1 MSKVVDERVVQMQ
14 FDNSQFERNVS
25 TSMSTLDKL
34 KRSLNLS
41 GAAKGLSELGNAAK
55 GISMN
60 GLGSAVDTVRTKFS
74 ALQVIGVTAL
84 ANITNSAVNAGKRI
98 VNALTLEP
106 VMTGFQEY
114 ETQMGAIQTILANT
128 QSKGSTLND
137 VNKALDELN
146 HYADKTIYNF
156 TEMTR
161 NIGTFT
167 AAGIDLKTSVSAI
180 QGIANLAA
188 VSGSTSQQASTAMY
202 QLSQALAA
210 GTVKL
215 MDWNSVV
222 NAGMG
227 GEIFQNALKKTSEE
241 LKTGAEA
248 AIKAKGSFRESLS
261 EGWLTSQVLTETLKK
276 FTTSG
281 ANEYVAEYT
290 GLSVDAIQAA
300 LDSAEAQYGEA
311 DAIKYAS
318 KALAEKSGKNQQEIE
333 DALNMAKTAENAATK
348 VRTFGQLWDTLKE
361 AAQSG
366 WTSTWQIIV
375 GDFEEATDFLTRLS
389 DGIGG
394 FLQGMSDARN
404 QFLSEGLSSG
414 WKQLLDLGIGDE
426 EGYKESIQNVAKEH
440 GVAFDKMIE
449 EEGSFS
455 KALKKGLKE
464 GTLTSDMLSESVTG
478 LADKIRGMSQEE
490 RAASGYTSEMM
501 VTLEKLEAGLKD
513 GSISMDEFAEKIIKP
528 SGRENLIDA
537 LFNSANAFMS
547 VVKPIKEAFL
557 EIFPTD
563 DLGSRIYDFTTR
575 LKEFTEGLSLS
586 GEAAEKVKNV
596 FKNVFANLKLVK
608 DAVGKGLTNAF
619 KGIIAIAKPIK
630 EAFSEVFEMMK
641 PEDLAKIT
649 TAFSDFTK
657 KFIISGE
664 TAAKLKDIFKD
675 VFTNVDVLRK
685 AIGEGL
691 INVFKGLLTIVKPIA
706 KAFTEVFNTVDTSG
720 VKKIADAFTNFTKK
734 LILSEESADKLRR
747 AFKGIFSVFDI
758 FRKILGSVAQA
769 IAKLFNADGV
779 SSLGDLLLTAA
790 AGIGDFFTSLN
801 QGFDESGLSGV
812 LSKIVSGISSLISG
826 ATEHMSGFTDVLSFV
841 GSTVA
846 KVVGKIWESFKTVF
860 GWISDNV
867 SAGDIFAGL
876 AGGGIFVTAKK
887 LSGLIEKIKEAFD
900 KLFGDKENGIKGKFA
915 DVMDSVHE
923 TLSTF
928 QDGIKVSSIVAI
940 AVAVGIL
947 SASMKG
953 ISDLDVGQITKSLL
967 AIGAMLGMLSI
978 TMGSITKTLS
988 GLGSAGL
995 LKAGASLV
1003 LVAAAVAILAG
1014 AMKKLADLSLGD
1026 IAKGL
1031 IALGGGLL
1039 ELSLG
1044 LKIIDKTKISLRTSI
1059 AMVALAA
1066 SCSILA
1072 NALKKFSDLSMDE
1085 IGRGLVGMGGAL
1097 AELVVAMSL
1106 LNKFGGGKSIFG
1118 SLGILIAVQSLS
1130 KMADGLKKFG
1140 QMSWDTIKR
1149 GLTAMGGALGELGI
1163 VLGLLGKL
1171 AGFSSIFAAGAI
1183 LMVVQGLDD
1192 LAEALKKFGGMTW
1205 DTIVQGLAGMGG
1217 ALGEVALI
1225 TGLLGGLTGFSGVL
1239 GAGAILI
1246 VIQGLADLADAFK
1259 RFAGMTWDEIGRGLA
1274 GMGGAL
1280 LEVGA
1285 ITGALGALTGLSGLL
1300 GAGALL
1306 LAIQGLADLAD
1317 AFKSFGTMSWDE
1329 IGRGLVGMG
1338 GALLEVAGITGALGA
1353 LAGLPA
1359 LLGSGAIL
1367 LAVQGLGDLADALKK
1382 FGEMSWDE
1390 IGRGLSAMGGA
1401 LGELALGGVLNTL
1414 SGLGALSISAVAEP
1428 LGKLADSVK
1437 KWTGVTI
1444 PDGLGLRLAALA
1456 TAISTFTFS
1465 GIGAASLAIAA
1476 EPLGTLADSVKKW
1489 TGVTI
1494 PDGLV
1499 EKMSTLASGI
1509 EKFTFAGL
1517 GAGALSAAAPGVG
1530 EMADSIKKWST
1541 VTIPEG
1547 LEDGLKQIASGVKA
1561 FSFAFAGG
1569 WSLGAITGPL
1579 GDLAG
1584 SVKKWNGVSVPDDL
1598 GDGLKR
1604 LASGIQS
1611 FTFAFVGGWSLGAI
1625 TGPLGN
1631 LADSVKKWKG
1641 VSIPDDLGK
1650 DLKSLSDGVVA
1661 FSWAFIGGWSL
1672 GAITGPLGKLA
1683 DSVKKWKNVSIP
1695 ETLGDDLTRLANGV
1709 TAFADV
1715 PDVSVAANGLK
1726 TISSAAKKLSE
1737 TNFPSISSG
1746 MRSLTDSIKN
1756 MASIDSV
1763 SASLTKFGNELVN
1776 KIVTPIQNATGR
1788 FKNVGSTIS
1797 ESLAKGISSRLS
1809 AIISSMKNAMD
1820 RSINAINIR
1829 KNAFRSAGVAIMAS
1843 FASGISSK
1851 TSTITTAFTNALQ
1864 AAVSSIRL
1872 QRSNFYNAGN
1882 YLVEGFANGIGDNA
1896 FKAQAK
1902 AIAMANAALQA
1913 AEDALDENS
1922 PSKEAYKIGDFF
1934 GLGFVNAIA
1943 TYEQKAYR
1951 MGYEMADQARVGL
1964 MNAVSQIKNSL
1975 NVDMDF
1981 QPTIRPVVDLN
1992 NVKTGAAAISDLFG
2006 KNRSIDIGGNVSSV
2020 SSMMRRRG
2028 QNGNNDGIISAID
2041 KVHKDLNGI
2050 SKPSYNIGGITYDS
2064 GSEVAEAIETLVRA
2078 AKIERRV

>member
-281 ANEYVAEYT
+281 ANEYIAEYT

-311 DAIKYAS
+311 DAISYAA

-333 DALNMAKTAENAATK
+333 DVLKMAKTAEDAATK

-389 DGIGG
+389 EGIGG

-414 WKQLLDLGIGDE
+414 WKQLLNLGIGDE
-426 EGYKESIQNVAKEH
+426 EGYKESIKSVAKEH
-440 GVAFDKMIE
+440 GVAFDQMIMD
-449 EEGSFS
+449 EGSFS

-464 GTLTSDMLSESVTG
+464 GTITSDMLSESVTG

-575 LKEFTEGLSLS
+575 LKDFTAGLSLS
-586 GEAAEKVKNV
+586 GKAAEKVKSI

-608 DAVGKGLTNAF
+608 DAIGEGLSNAF

-630 EAFSEVFEMMK
+630 DAFSEVFEMMK

-657 KFIISGE
+657 KFIINGE

-706 KAFTEVFNTVDTSG
+706 KAFSEVFNTVDTSG
-720 VKKIADAFTNFTKK
+720 VKKIADAFVNFTKK
-734 LILSEESADKLRR
+734 LILSEESADKVRR

-790 AGIGDFFTSLN
+790 ASIGDFFTSLN

-826 ATEHMSGFTDVLSFV
+826 ATEHMSGFSDVFSFV
-841 GSTVA
+841 GSTITKVA
-846 KVVGKIWESFKTVF
+846 GKIWGAFKTVF

-947 SASMKG
+947 SASMKA
-953 ISDLDVGQITKSLL
+953 ISDLDVGQITKSLF

-978 TMGSITKTLS
+978 TMNSISKTLS

-1072 NALKKFSDLSMDE
+1072 DALKKFSDLSMDE

-1149 GLTAMGGALGELGI
+1149 GLAAMGGALGELGI

-1205 DTIVQGLAGMGG
+1205 DTIVQGLVGMGG

-1259 RFAGMTWDEIGRGLA
+1259 RFAGMTWDEIGRGLV

-1444 PDGLGLRLAALA
+1444 PEGLGLRLAALA
-1456 TAISTFTFS
+1456 AAVSAFTFS

-1499 EKMSTLASGI
+1499 EKMSTLAAGI

-1541 VTIPEG
+1541 VTIPED

-1625 TGPLGN
+1625 TGPLGD

-1715 PDVSVAANGLK
+1715 PDVSVTANGLK

-1737 TNFPSISSG
+1737 TNFLSISSG

-1788 FKNVGSTIS
+1788 FKNVGGTLSKA
-1797 ESLAKGISSRLS
+1797 LANGISSRLS
-1809 AIISSMKNAMD
+1809 AIISSMKDAMD
-1820 RSINAINIR
+1820 RSINVINIR
-1829 KNAFRSAGVAIMAS
+1829 KNAFRSAGVAIIAS

-1851 TSTITTAFTNALQ
+1851 TSMITTAFTNALQ

-1872 QRSNFYNAGN
+1872 QRSSFYNAGN

-2028 QNGNNDGIISAID
+2028 QNGNNDSIISAID

>member
-333 DALNMAKTAENAATK
+333 DALNMAKTAEDAATK

-608 DAVGKGLTNAF
+608 DAIGEGLSNAF

-630 EAFSEVFEMMK
+630 DAFSEVFEMMK

-706 KAFTEVFNTVDTSG
+706 KAFSEVFNTVDTSG

-734 LILSEESADKLRR
+734 LILSEESADKVRR

-790 AGIGDFFTSLN
+790 ASIGDFFTSLN

-812 LSKIVSGISSLISG
+812 LSRIVSGISSVISG

-846 KVVGKIWESFKTVF
+846 KVAGKIWESFKTVF

-953 ISDLDVGQITKSLL
+953 ISDLDAGQITKSLL
-967 AIGAMLGMLSI
+967 AIGAMLGMLSG
-978 TMGSITKTLS
+978 TMKSISKTLS

-995 LKAGASLV
+995 LKAGVSLV

-1072 NALKKFSDLSMDE
+1072 DALKKFSELSMDE
-1085 IGRGLVGMGGAL
+1085 IGRGLIGMGGAL

-1149 GLTAMGGALGELGI
+1149 GLAAMGGALGELGI

-1192 LAEALKKFGGMTW
+1192 LAEALEKFGGMSW
-1205 DTIVQGLAGMGG
+1205 G
-1217 ALGEVALI
+1217 
-1225 TGLLGGLTGFSGVL
+1225 
-1239 GAGAILI
+1239 
-1246 VIQGLADLADAFK
+1246 
-1259 RFAGMTWDEIGRGLA
+1259 EIGRGLA

-1285 ITGALGALTGLSGLL
+1285 IAGALGYLAGFAGLL
-1300 GAGALL
+1300 GAGTIFIV
-1306 LAIQGLADLAD
+1306 IQGLGDLAD
-1317 AFKSFGTMSWDE
+1317 AFKKFGGMSWGE
-1329 IGRGLVGMG
+1329 IARGLTGMG
-1338 GALLEVAGITGALGA
+1338 GALLEVGAIAGALGY
-1353 LAGLPA
+1353 LAGPLG
-1359 LLGSGAIL
+1359 LLGAGTIL

-1401 LGELALGGVLNTL
+1401 LGELALGSVLNTL
-1414 SGLGALSISAVAEP
+1414 SGLGALSISAV
-1428 LGKLADSVK
+1428 
-1437 KWTGVTI
+1437 
-1444 PDGLGLRLAALA
+1444 
-1456 TAISTFTFS
+1456 
-1465 GIGAASLAIAA
+1465 A

-1604 LASGIQS
+1604 LASGVQS

-1763 SASLTKFGNELVN
+1763 GASLTKFGNELVN

>member
-333 DALNMAKTAENAATK
+333 DALNMAKTAEDAATK

-394 FLQGMSDARN
+394 FLQSMSDARN

-747 AFKGIFSVFDI
+747 VFKGIFSVFDI

-790 AGIGDFFTSLN
+790 ASIGDFFTSLN

-947 SASMKG
+947 SASMKA

-978 TMGSITKTLS
+978 TMGSISKTLS
-988 GLGSAGL
+988 GLGSKGL
-995 LKAGASLV
+995 VKAGVSLV

-1014 AMKKLADLSLGD
+1014 AMKKLADLSLAD
-1026 IAKGL
+1026 IVKGL
-1031 IALGGGLL
+1031 IALGGGLFIL
-1039 ELSLG
+1039 VKG
-1044 LKIIDKTKISLRTSI
+1044 LKSIEKANISISTS
-1059 AMVALAA
+1059 VALIALA
-1066 SCSILA
+1066 ISCRILA
-1072 NALKKFSDLSMDE
+1072 SALQKFAEMSWTE
-1085 IGRGLVGMGGAL
+1085 IGRGLTAMAGAL
-1097 AELVVAMSL
+1097 AELVAAVSILSKYSDGKSL
-1106 LNKFGGGKSIFG
+1106 L
-1118 SLGILIAVQSLS
+1118 
-1130 KMADGLKKFG
+1130 
-1140 QMSWDTIKR
+1140 
-1149 GLTAMGGALGELGI
+1149 GALSIIAISL
-1163 VLGLLGKL
+1163 VLGK
-1171 AGFSSIFAAGAI
+1171 I
-1183 LMVVQGLDD
+1183 
-1192 LAEALKKFGGMTW
+1192 AEALKKFGGMTW
-1205 DTIVQGLAGMGG
+1205 DEIGRGLAGMGG
-1217 ALGEVALI
+1217 ALLEVGAIAGALGYLAGFA
-1225 TGLLGGLTGFSGVL
+1225 GLLG
-1239 GAGAILI
+1239 AGTIFI
-1246 VIQGLADLADAFK
+1246 VIQGLGDLADAFK
-1259 RFAGMTWDEIGRGLA
+1259 KFGGMSWGEIARGLTGMGGALLEVGAIAGALGYLAGPLGLLGAGALLLAVQGLGDLADAFKSFGTMSWDEIGRGLV

-1338 GALLEVAGITGALGA
+1338 GALGEVAVVTGALGA
-1353 LAGLPA
+1353 IAGLPA

-1390 IGRGLSAMGGA
+1390 IARGLSAMGGA

-1428 LGKLADSVK
+1428 LGTLADSVK
-1437 KWTGVTI
+1437 KWAGVTI
-1444 PDGLGLRLAALA
+1444 PEGLGLRLSALA
-1456 TAISTFTFS
+1456 AAVSAFTFS

-1476 EPLGTLADSVKKW
+1476 EPLGTLADSV
-1489 TGVTI
+1489 
-1494 PDGLV
+1494 
-1499 EKMSTLASGI
+1499 
-1509 EKFTFAGL
+1509 
-1517 GAGALSAAAPGVG
+1517 
-1530 EMADSIKKWST
+1530 KKWST

-1584 SVKKWNGVSVPDDL
+1584 SVKKWNGVSVPEDL

-1695 ETLGDDLTRLANGV
+1695 VTLGDDLTRLANGV
-1709 TAFADV
+1709 TAFSGV
-1715 PDVSVAANGLK
+1715 PNVSVAANGLK

-1943 TYEQKAYR
+1943 AYEQKAYR

>member
-55 GISMN
+55 GINMN

-167 AAGIDLKTSVSAI
+167 AAGIDLDTSVNAI

-333 DALNMAKTAENAATK
+333 DALNMAKTAEDAATK

-375 GDFEEATDFLTRLS
+375 GDFEEATEFLTRLS

-426 EGYKESIQNVAKEH
+426 EGYKESIQSVAKEH

-547 VVKPIKEAFL
+547 IVKPVKEAFL
-557 EIFPTD
+557 EVFPTD

-586 GEAAEKVKNV
+586 GEAAEKVKSV

-608 DAVGKGLTNAF
+608 DAVGEGLTNAF

-657 KFIISGE
+657 KFVISGE

-734 LILSEESADKLRR
+734 LILSEESADKVRR

-790 AGIGDFFTSLN
+790 ASIGDFFTSLN

-812 LSKIVSGISSLISG
+812 LSRIVSGISSLISG

-846 KVVGKIWESFKTVF
+846 KVAGKIWESFKTVF

-928 QDGIKVSSIVAI
+928 QDGIKVSSIVGIAI
-940 AVAVGIL
+940 AVGIL
-947 SASMKG
+947 SASMKA

-1031 IALGGGLL
+1031 IALGGGLF

-1072 NALKKFSDLSMDE
+1072 DALKKFSDLSMDE

-1149 GLTAMGGALGELGI
+1149 GLAAMGGALGELGI

-1192 LAEALKKFGGMTW
+1192 LAEALEKFGGMTW
-1205 DTIVQGLAGMGG
+1205 DEIGRGLAGMGG
-1217 ALGEVALI
+1217 ALLEVGAI
-1225 TGLLGGLTGFSGVL
+1225 TGALGALTGFSGIL

-1306 LAIQGLADLAD
+1306 LAIQGLADLAS

-1444 PDGLGLRLAALA
+1444 PDGL
-1456 TAISTFTFS
+1456 
-1465 GIGAASLAIAA
+1465 
-1476 EPLGTLADSVKKW
+1476 
-1489 TGVTI
+1489 
-1494 PDGLV
+1494 V

-1579 GDLAG
+1579 SDLAG

-1625 TGPLGN
+1625 TGPLGD

-1715 PDVSVAANGLK
+1715 PDVSIAANGLK

-1763 SASLTKFGNELVN
+1763 SASLSKFGNELVN

-1788 FKNVGSTIS
+1788 FKNVGGALSKA
-1797 ESLAKGISSRLS
+1797 LANGISSRLS
-1809 AIISSMKNAMD
+1809 AIISSMKDAMD
-1820 RSINAINIR
+1820 RSINTINIR

-1992 NVKTGAAAISDLFG
+1992 NVKTGVAAISDLFG
-2006 KNRSIDIGGNVSSV
+2006 NDRSINIGGNVSSV

>member
-333 DALNMAKTAENAATK
+333 DALNMAKTAEDAATK

-389 DGIGG
+389 EGIGG

-426 EGYKESIQNVAKEH
+426 EGYKESIQSVAKEH

-586 GEAAEKVKNV
+586 GEAAEKVKSV

-657 KFIISGE
+657 KFVISGE

-706 KAFTEVFNTVDTSG
+706 KAFSEVFNTVDTSG
-720 VKKIADAFTNFTKK
+720 VKKIADAFVNFTKK
-734 LILSEESADKLRR
+734 LILSEESADKVRR

-790 AGIGDFFTSLN
+790 ASIGDFFTSLN

-812 LSKIVSGISSLISG
+812 LSRIVSGISSVISG

-846 KVVGKIWESFKTVF
+846 KVAGKIWESFKTVF

-947 SASMKG
+947 SASMKA

-988 GLGSAGL
+988 GLGSVGL
-995 LKAGASLV
+995 VKAGGSLV

-1072 NALKKFSDLSMDE
+1072 DALKKFSELSMNE

-1149 GLTAMGGALGELGI
+1149 GLAAMGGALGELGI

-1192 LAEALKKFGGMTW
+1192 LAEALKKFG
-1205 DTIVQGLAGMGG
+1205 
-1217 ALGEVALI
+1217 
-1225 TGLLGGLTGFSGVL
+1225 
-1239 GAGAILI
+1239 
-1246 VIQGLADLADAFK
+1246 
-1259 RFAGMTWDEIGRGLA
+1259 GMTWDEIGRGLA

-1317 AFKSFGTMSWDE
+1317 AFKRFAGMTWDE
-1329 IGRGLVGMG
+1329 IGRGLAGMG
-1338 GALLEVAGITGALGA
+1338 GALLEVGAITGALGA

-1367 LAVQGLGDLADALKK
+1367 LAVQGLGDLADAFKK

-1390 IGRGLSAMGGA
+1390 ISRGLSAMGGA

-1611 FTFAFVGGWSLGAI
+1611 FTFAFVGGWSLSAI
-1625 TGPLGN
+1625 TGPLGD

-1715 PDVSVAANGLK
+1715 PDVSVTANGLK

-1737 TNFPSISSG
+1737 TNFPSIGSG

-1809 AIISSMKNAMD
+1809 AIISSMKDAMD
-1820 RSINAINIR
+1820 RSINTINIR

-1872 QRSNFYNAGN
+1872 QRSSFYNAGN

-1922 PSKEAYKIGDFF
+1922 PSKEAYRIGDFF

-1951 MGYEMADQARVGL
+1951 MGYEMADQARAGL
-1964 MNAVSQIKNSL
+1964 MNAVSQIKNSF

-2028 QNGNNDGIISAID
+2028 QNGNNDSIISAID

>member
-300 LDSAEAQYGEA
+300 LDSAKAQYGEA
-311 DAIKYAS
+311 DAISYAA
-318 KALAEKSGKNQQEIE
+318 KALAEKSGKNEQEIK
-333 DALNMAKTAENAATK
+333 DALNMAKTAEDAATK
-348 VRTFGQLWDTLKE
+348 VRTFAQLWDTLKE

-389 DGIGG
+389 EGIGS

-404 QFLSEGLSSG
+404 KYLSEGLSSG
-414 WKQLLDLGIGDE
+414 WKQLLNLGIGDE
-426 EGYKESIQNVAKEH
+426 EGYKESIKSVAKEH
-440 GVAFDKMIE
+440 GVAFDQMITD
-449 EEGSFS
+449 EGSFS
-455 KALKKGLKE
+455 KALKKGLTE
-464 GTLTSDMLSESVTG
+464 GTITSGMLSESVTS

-490 RAASGYTSEMM
+490 RAASGYTSEMLS
-501 VTLEKLEAGLKD
+501 TLEKLESGLKD
-513 GSISMDEFAEKIIKP
+513 GSISMDEFASKIIKP

-547 VVKPIKEAFL
+547 IVKPIKEAFL

-575 LKEFTEGLSLS
+575 LKDFTAGLSLS
-586 GEAAEKVKNV
+586 GKAAEKVKSI

-608 DAVGKGLTNAF
+608 DAVGEGLTNAF

-734 LILSEESADKLRR
+734 LILSEESADKVRR

-790 AGIGDFFTSLN
+790 ASIGDFFTSLN

-812 LSKIVSGISSLISG
+812 LSRIVSGISSVISG

-846 KVVGKIWESFKTVF
+846 KVAGKIWESFKTVF

-947 SASMKG
+947 SASMKA

-988 GLGSAGL
+988 GLGSVGL
-995 LKAGASLV
+995 VKAGVSLV

-1044 LKIIDKTKISLRTSI
+1044 LKIIDKTKIGLRTSI

-1072 NALKKFSDLSMDE
+1072 DALKKFSELSMDE

-1149 GLTAMGGALGELGI
+1149 GLAAMGGALGELGI

-1171 AGFSSIFAAGAI
+1171 AGFPSIFAAGAI

-1192 LAEALKKFGGMTW
+1192 LAEALEKFGGMTW
-1205 DTIVQGLAGMGG
+1205 DEIGRGLAGMGG
-1217 ALGEVALI
+1217 ALLEVGAI
-1225 TGLLGGLTGFSGVL
+1225 TGALGALTGFSGIL

-1306 LAIQGLADLAD
+1306 LAIQGLADLAS

-1390 IGRGLSAMGGA
+1390 ISRGLSAMGGA

-1561 FSFAFAGG
+1561 FSFAFIGG

-1584 SVKKWNGVSVPDDL
+1584 SVKKWNGISVPDDL

-1604 LASGIQS
+1604 LASGIRS

-1672 GAITGPLGKLA
+1672 GAITGPLGTLA

-1709 TAFADV
+1709 TAFSGV
-1715 PDVSVAANGLK
+1715 PDVSVAANGLQ

-1737 TNFPSISSG
+1737 TNFLSISSG

-1763 SASLTKFGNELVN
+1763 SASLGKFGNELVN

-1788 FKNVGSTIS
+1788 FKNVGS
-1797 ESLAKGISSRLS
+1797 SLSDALANGINSRLS
-1809 AIISSMKNAMD
+1809 AIVSKVREAMD
-1820 RSINAINIR
+1820 KSINTITSKKDAFNSSGAAIIT
-1829 KNAFRSAGVAIMAS
+1829 S
-1843 FASGISSK
+1843 FVSGISSK

-1864 AAVSSIRL
+1864 SAVSSIKL

-1882 YLVEGFANGIGDNA
+1882 YLVEGFANGISDNA

-1922 PSKEAYKIGDFF
+1922 PSKEAYKIGDYF
-1934 GLGFVNAIA
+1934 GLGFVNAIGD
-1943 TYEQKAYR
+1943 YGQKAYKTSH
-1951 MGYEMADQARVGL
+1951 EMADQARVGL
-1964 MNAVSQIKNSL
+1964 SNAISQIKNKIDG
-1975 NVDMDF
+1975 DMDV
-1981 QPTIRPVVDLN
+1981 QPTIRPVVDLA
-1992 NVKTGAAAISDLFG
+1992 NVKTGVAAISDMFG
-2006 KNRSIDIGGNVSSV
+2006 KNRSIDIGSNVSSV

-2050 SKPSYNIGGITYDS
+2050 SRPSYSIGGITYDAD
-2064 GSEVAEAIETLVRA
+2064 SEVAEAIETLVRA